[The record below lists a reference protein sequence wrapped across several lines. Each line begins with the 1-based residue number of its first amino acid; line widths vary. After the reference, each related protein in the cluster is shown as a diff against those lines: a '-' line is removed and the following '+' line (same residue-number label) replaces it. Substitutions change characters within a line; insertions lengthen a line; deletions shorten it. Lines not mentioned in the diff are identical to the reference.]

1 MAEFTNPTDKPII
14 MKNLKNPGQLL
25 MAIALFASVC
35 FPTFSLISCKKE
47 IIKEYYR
54 DTIEIRT
61 IIRDSIIIHTS
72 DSLGKT
78 LMNFK
83 EDTIYKANTDGF
95 LSVQLS
101 SGIVGKDIWVTVY
114 SDENPQ
120 PTSKAAVIYYP
131 GLYTLPI
138 KKNNYW
144 KVTAT
149 YKFYT
154 ELNIAWT
161 PLEKGKN

>member
-1 MAEFTNPTDKPII
+1 MKRLKDLSKLLII
-14 MKNLKNPGQLL
+14 
-25 MAIALFASVC
+25 IVLFAFIGLSTM
-35 FPTFSLISCKKE
+35 PLTSCKKE
-47 IIKEYYR
+47 IIREYYR

-61 IIRDSIIIHTS
+61 IIRDSIIIRTS

-78 LMNFK
+78 IMNLK
-83 EDTIYKANTDGF
+83 KDTVYKAETDGF

-101 SGIVGKDIWVTVY
+101 SGIAGKDINITIY

-120 PTSKAAVIYYP
+120 PTTQAAVIYYS

-144 KVTAT
+144 KVSPS

-161 PLEKGKN
+161 PIEKGKY

>member
-1 MAEFTNPTDKPII
+1 MKVL
-14 MKNLKNPGQLL
+14 KNLSQLL
-25 MAIALFASVC
+25 IVIALIALIC
-35 FPTFSLISCKKE
+35 FSTFPLSSCKKE

-83 EDTIYKANTDGF
+83 KDTIYKANTDGF
-95 LSVQLS
+95 LSVQLA
-101 SGIVGKDIWVTVY
+101 SGITGKDISITIY

-120 PTSKAAVIYYP
+120 PAIKAAVIYYP

-144 KVTAT
+144 KVTASWN
-149 YKFYT
+149 FYT

>member
-1 MAEFTNPTDKPII
+1 MKRL
-14 MKNLKNPGQLL
+14 KNLSKLL
-25 MAIALFASVC
+25 IVIVLFVFICLSSM
-35 FPTFSLISCKKE
+35 PLTSCKKE
-47 IIKEYYR
+47 IIREYYR

-61 IIRDSIIIHTS
+61 IIRDSIIIHPS
-72 DSLGKT
+72 DSLGKNV
-78 LMNFK
+78 MNLK
-83 EDTIYKANTDGF
+83 KDTIYQATTDGF

-101 SGIVGKDIWVTVY
+101 SGIFGNDLMITVY

-120 PTSKAAVIYYP
+120 PVSKAAVIYYS

-144 KVTAT
+144 KVSAP

-154 ELNIAWT
+154 ELTISWT

>member
-1 MAEFTNPTDKPII
+1 
-14 MKNLKNPGQLL
+14 MKNLPNLGKLSIV
-25 MAIALFASVC
+25 IALFAIIC
-35 FPTFSLISCKKE
+35 FSTFPLSSCKKE

-61 IIRDSIIIHTS
+61 IIRDSIIIHPS

-78 LMNFK
+78 VMNLK
-83 EDTIYKANTDGF
+83 KDTIYQATTDGF

-101 SGIVGKDIWVTVY
+101 SGIFGKDLMITVY

-120 PTSKAAVIYYP
+120 PVTKAAVIYYS

-144 KVTAT
+144 KVSAP

-154 ELNIAWT
+154 ELTISWT

>member
-1 MAEFTNPTDKPII
+1 MMGKL
-14 MKNLKNPGQLL
+14 KNLGKSLTV
-25 MAIALFASVC
+25 IALFAFIC
-35 FPTFSLISCKKE
+35 FSTFPLISCKKE
-47 IIKEYYR
+47 ILKEYYR

-61 IIRDSIIIHTS
+61 IIRDSIVIHIS
-72 DSLGKT
+72 DSLGMT
-78 LMNFK
+78 SMDFK
-83 EDTIYKANTDGF
+83 KDTIYKASTDGF

-101 SGIVGKDIWVTVY
+101 SAAVGQAFKITIY

-120 PTSKAAVIYYP
+120 PTSKAAVISYS

-144 KVTAT
+144 KVISTSI
-149 YKFYT
+149 FYS
-154 ELNIAWT
+154 ELIIAWT